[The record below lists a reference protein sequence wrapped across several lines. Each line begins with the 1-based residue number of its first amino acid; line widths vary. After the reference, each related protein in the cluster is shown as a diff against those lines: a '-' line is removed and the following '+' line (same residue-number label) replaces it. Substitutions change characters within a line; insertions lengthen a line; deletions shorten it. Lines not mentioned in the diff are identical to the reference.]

1 MELYSSKREWS
12 GANFSGFNFAGID
25 IREGD
30 VLPDPY
36 VELQPDSATGR
47 DGLDEVEEK
56 KADSQA
62 RAEGA
67 RNRQA
72 FIDSLLDLVTSPET
86 DSDVIREARA
96 AWLWFP
102 EGKQLAD
109 RIESVYSEKAA

>member
-1 MELYSSKREWS
+1 MGFDLNKAKYS
-12 GANFSGFNFAGID
+12 A
-25 IREGD
+25 
-30 VLPDPY
+30 
-36 VELQPDSATGR
+36 
-47 DGLDEVEEK
+47 EEK

-62 RAEGA
+62 PAEGA

-109 RIESVYSEKAA
+109 RIESVYSEKPEVLKTVLLSSILAAIDRLL